1 MGILLF
7 TAFFCNFAIKV
18 IQIIMEKSVFKF
30 TVAPQYVDFTSRA
43 SLSGVCDIIL
53 HAAGQDAYRRGFGID
68 VLAEQNFGWV
78 LSRMS
83 VELDYM
89 PKEYSEFTLY
99 TWIGGYN
106 RLVSTRNFELVD
118 AEGNIFGRA
127 VSQWC
132 MLDFAT
138 RMPVDMNTLAKV
150 HEGTIVD
157 APSPCDAPR
166 RIGAVAGEPLL
177 VHKVAYSDIDFN
189 RHMNTMRYIDLLSD
203 AMPIDELEKMNALR
217 LDLNFVKEAR
227 YGDVLNLHAERGA
240 SGYTFEFKNA
250 ASEALCRAIL
260 EIK

>member
-1 MGILLF
+1 
-7 TAFFCNFAIKV
+7 
-18 IQIIMEKSVFKF
+18 MEKSVFKF
-30 TVAPQYVDFTSRA
+30 IVAPQYVDFTSRA
-43 SLSGVCDIIL
+43 SLSGMCDMIL

-68 VLAEQNFGWV
+68 VLAEKNFGWV
-78 LSRMS
+78 LSRLC

-106 RLVSTRNFELVD
+106 RLASTRNFELVD
-118 AEGNIFGRA
+118 AEGRVFGRA

-157 APSPCDAPR
+157 APSPCAQPK
-166 RIGAVAGEPLL
+166 RIGAVAGEPQM

-189 RHMNTMRYIDLLSD
+189 RHMNTMRYIDLMSD
-203 AMPIDELEKMNALR
+203 AMPIEKLEKLEGLR

-227 YGDVLNLHAERGA
+227 YGDELSLYVDAAEG
-240 SGYTFEFKNA
+240 GYTFEFKNQA
-250 ASEALCRAIL
+250 TEALCRAII
-260 EIK
+260 EVK